1 MLRFDLFPQGLKL
14 PLLLSFLFFLTKN
27 ALTSATRSPYS
38 SDPACV
44 SSPPVTT
51 LSISS
56 QKKSDRAALVPP
68 SILPSNIIVSSVNS

>member
-1 MLRFDLFPQGLKL
+1 MLRFDLFLQSLKL

-27 ALTSATRSPYS
+27 APTSATRSPNS
-38 SDPACV
+38 SDPVCV

-56 QKKSDRAALVPP
+56 QKKSDRAALVAP
-68 SILPSNIIVSSVNS
+68 STLPSNIMVSSVNS